1 MTKKKKLVPLKA
13 VVHETFPTPIALGI
27 MAFALTGT
35 FIFSVQLLR
44 GPAQSEAPD
53 RVIYLFSVLM
63 VAIFLWIGFSNAINI
78 KREKLYGFL
87 ALVAICIG
95 IAGIEQHGGN
105 LSNIIWL
112 GFGPYVLVLT
122 ILFSLVAFRVFEWL
136 SLSKIWKFIFS
147 ILITID
153 LIFVVLSIWQDSSS
167 IIDPHHSEYILNEIF
182 AQSVGLWPYSD
193 FIPQYQSFYGFL
205 LQPFVGGMTAVQIS
219 EIALIGLSILSLLA
233 LAIGTFIAWIAID
246 RRSLFLAIG
255 LVIPFTAV
263 TPFPIRDQYLGS
275 IAALLSGLPIRIL
288 PGLIIIGLVIWI
300 IRRSTTKNE
309 KLSPFSLIC
318 FGYFSALVTWQ
329 SQDFGVAAVTTC
341 YLVLAFAGSQ
351 KFIDLKP
358 VGISLLGFIPGF
370 ATYPIIAAIAG
381 KAVHMDYFLFFSRQ
395 FGSGFGSERI
405 HTPGPVLII
414 LPLIVL
420 LLVIHGIYIYRSKK
434 NLSVTGDYS
443 LNCLIGFAF
452 ALWCLFG
459 FTYYL
464 NRSYASGQMQIIL
477 LPLAISLAALIGIL
491 LKEPIRSSVF
501 GNYQTGFLFSSKSIK
516 ERNFP
521 WVFPL
526 LLIISLPFAT
536 MLLSPNPKI
545 ELKRLNQVNSE
556 LGWPKPSITES
567 VADATVATSYAEK
580 NGLSIAYFG
589 ASSNFVKWETGV
601 KSALIFNSPF
611 DLTIPGMAVQTACNY
626 LYKLD
631 PDVLVLSSLGLQFFQ
646 FEGKTLCNVYIQQD
660 IPGVRSGHFA
670 VKVSQ

>member
-1 MTKKKKLVPLKA
+1 MTKKKKVAHPETVA
-13 VVHETFPTPIALGI
+13 HETFPTPIALGI
-27 MAFALTGT
+27 KAFALTGT
-35 FIFSVQLLR
+35 FIFSVQMLR
-44 GPAQSEAPD
+44 GSAQSEGPD
-53 RVIYLFSVLM
+53 R
-63 VAIFLWIGFSNAINI
+63 AIFLFSLLMVGIFLRLGFSNEVNL

-87 ALVAICIG
+87 ALVAIFIG

-112 GFGPYVLVLT
+112 GFGPYVLLLT
-122 ILFSLVAFRVFEWL
+122 ILYSLIAFRVVEWF
-136 SLSKIWKFIFS
+136 SLSKIWKSIFS

-205 LQPFVGGMTAVQIS
+205 LQPFVGGMTAIQIS
-219 EIALIGLSILSLLA
+219 EIALVGLSILSLLT

-246 RRSLFLAIG
+246 RRSIFLAIG

-263 TPFPIRDQYLGS
+263 TPFPIREQYLGS
-275 IAALLSGLPIRIL
+275 ISALLSGLPIRIL
-288 PGLIIIGLVIWI
+288 PGLITIGLVIWI
-300 IRRSTTKNE
+300 IRRSTAMNGKSN
-309 KLSPFSLIC
+309 LISLIC
-318 FGYFSALVTWQ
+318 FGYFSALVMWH
-329 SQDFGVAAVTTC
+329 SQDFGVAAVFTC
-341 YLVLAFAGSQ
+341 YLILAFAGSR
-351 KFIDLKP
+351 KFVDLRL
-358 VGISLLGFIPGF
+358 VGKTLFGFVPGF
-370 ATYPIIAAIAG
+370 ATYPILAALAG
-381 KAVHMDYFLFFSRQ
+381 KEIHMEYFLFFSRQ
-395 FGSGFGSERI
+395 FGSGFGSERMR
-405 HTPGPVLII
+405 TPGPVLII

-420 LLVIHGIYIYRSKK
+420 LLVIHGIYVYRSKK
-434 NLSVTGDYS
+434 NLSVMGDYS
-443 LNCLIGFAF
+443 LNSLIGFAF

-491 LKEPIRSSVF
+491 LKEPTRSSVF
-501 GNYQTGFLFSSKSIK
+501 GNYQNRFLFSPKSIK

-526 LLIISLPFAT
+526 LLIISLPFAS

-556 LGWPKPSITES
+556 LGWPKPSIIES
-567 VADATVATSYAEK
+567 VADASVAASYAEK

-589 ASSNFVKWETGV
+589 ASSNFVMLETGV
-601 KSALIFNSPF
+601 NSALIFNSPF
-611 DLTIPGMAVQTACNY
+611 DLTIPGKAVQTACNY
-626 LYKLD
+626 LDKLD

-670 VKVSQ
+670 VKVSK